1 MVDPVRQDSDVFEVL
16 MVCTANICRSPG
28 AERLLALELSQRDLS
43 DALRIRIRSAGV
55 RGWDASPMDP
65 GAAAALEGLG
75 GMAEGFSSRSLTDA
89 IVNDASLILT
99 ATKEHRSELVERFPR
114 ALRRT
119 FTMKE
124 FAHLVSKHPREYES
138 AREMVAEAYWHR
150 GGAEI
155 TDFDVVDPY
164 GGTTEQHQVAMAEIH
179 ECMKV
184 LADALS
190 RCTYP

>member
-1 MVDPVRQDSDVFEVL
+1 MVDPVRQDSDVFDVL

-65 GAAAALEGLG
+65 DAAAALEGLG
-75 GMAEGFSSRSLTDA
+75 GLSEDFSSRPLNDR
-89 IVNDASLILT
+89 IVSDGSLILT

-114 ALRRT
+114 GLRRT

-124 FAHLVSKHPREYES
+124 FAHLVSLDSKEYES
-138 AREMVAEAYWHR
+138 ARELVAAAYRHR